1 MVQAVTV
8 GLTCSTS
15 CTTGENRGNVLNCVH
30 WLYAVGTGTATSTV
44 SSTCC
49 FGSGRRRVT
58 PSLSGRIPG
67 VFGTACRE
75 SCARA
80 IVASPPVQ
88 GSGLVHP
95 PPSRVSGLLSR
106 FPHCGLRVVRMRL
119 HPVRAPA
126 SGSGGRRRFVYGRDW
141 PGGAPHG

>member
-1 MVQAVTV
+1 MVQAVTG

-15 CTTGENRGNVLNCVH
+15 CTTVENRGKVLNCVH
-30 WLYAVGTGTATSTV
+30 WLYAVRTGTATSTV
-44 SSTCC
+44 SSTC
-49 FGSGRRRVT
+49 FLRSGRRRVT
-58 PSLSGRIPG
+58 PA
-67 VFGTACRE
+67 GTPCRE
-75 SCARA
+75 SCSRA

-106 FPHCGLRVVRMRL
+106 FPHYGLRVVRMRL
-119 HPVRAPA
+119 HPVRSPA